1 MALCE
6 YIAEFMDT
14 VPEKVGVFMI
24 HLQRAEERRPIIQH
38 LEASVRTPLEMY
50 DAVEGKYLVDGG
62 HPTRCGID
70 EGVIRT
76 SGEVGCMASHINIM
90 VESLK
95 RGYTHT
101 IIFEDDCSVSPGFS
115 LEDLKEY
122 VATAKRFAT
131 DFQMEQAKEL
141 LLLSTCG
148 CYSRRPLK
156 AGVKATQ
163 HFNGCHAYVISAKLM
178 RTTIAFYVD
187 LLKKGMTA
195 PIDGVIPILLRRG
208 RLWAM
213 CPEDDTAFF
222 RQNRDI
228 PSYIVSD
235 GTERR
240 QG

>member
-14 VPEKVGVFMI
+14 IPEKVGVFMI
-24 HLQRAEERRPIIQH
+24 HLARAEERRPIIRN
-38 LEASVRTPLEMY
+38 LELSVRTPLEMY
-50 DAVEGKYLVDGG
+50 DAVEGKYLVDAG

-101 IIFEDDCSVSPGFS
+101 IIFEDDCSVSPRFS
-115 LEDLKEY
+115 LEALKEY
-122 VATAKRFAT
+122 VDTAKRFAT

-148 CYSRRPLK
+148 CYSQRILT

-178 RTTIAFYVD
+178 RATIAFYVD

-195 PIDGVIPILLRRG
+195 PIDGVLPILLRRDK
-208 RLWAM
+208 LWTM
-213 CPEDDTAFF
+213 CPENDTAFF

>member
-1 MALCE
+1 
-6 YIAEFMDT
+6 
-14 VPEKVGVFMI
+14 
-24 HLQRAEERRPIIQH
+24 
-38 LEASVRTPLEMY
+38 MY
-50 DAVEGKYLVDGG
+50 DAAEGKYLVDAG

-101 IIFEDDCSVSPGFS
+101 IIFEDDCSISPGFS
-115 LEDLKEY
+115 LEALKEY
-122 VATAKRFAT
+122 MATAKRFAT

-148 CYSRRPLK
+148 CYSQRPLT

-178 RTTIAFYVD
+178 RATIAFYVD

-195 PIDGVIPILLRRG
+195 PIDGVLPILLRRDK
-208 RLWAM
+208 LWAM
-213 CPEDDTAFF
+213 CPEDDTTLF